1 MPRGQLHAPSIA
13 AGGGPPS
20 QALWSR
26 SAAARQALA
35 DQHGVPGFDHQV
47 GRSNEAFLYAI
58 APAGQSLPPAYVTW
72 ICMSSG
78 RPGEASLD
86 LTGVDE
92 AAAFAVIVEQSIE
105 AAESHCPHLL
115 DVHHGRHLQHVI
127 EATEI
132 DLISGV

>member
-1 MPRGQLHAPSIA
+1 VAIATGRAGAGCRAGQLHAPSIA

-20 QALWSR
+20 QAL
-26 SAAARQALA
+26 
-35 DQHGVPGFDHQV
+35 
-47 GRSNEAFLYAI
+47 
-58 APAGQSLPPAYVTW
+58 
-72 ICMSSG
+72 
-78 RPGEASLD
+78 
-86 LTGVDE
+86 
-92 AAAFAVIVEQSIE
+92 AFAVIVEQFIE